1 MLMIRDIMHCKPGQV
16 RPMVKKFL
24 ALSALIQR
32 EGLGKMRVLTDL
44 SAERYWTVVSEM
56 EVESLQKWSEGM
68 QRTMQIKDFQ
78 DVMAGYHDIVIDGRR
93 EIYTIESA

>member
-1 MLMIRDIMHCKPGQV
+1 MYLIRDIMHCKPGQA

-24 ALSALIQR
+24 ALGALVQR
-32 EGLGKMRVLTDL
+32 EGIGKIRVTTDI

-56 EVESLQKWSEGM
+56 EVESLEKWSQDM
-68 QRTMQIKDFQ
+68 KRTMQMKDFQ

-93 EIYTIESA
+93 EIYTIETQ